1 MPNIINYNILRCIC
15 ILGYYI
21 SEDGIIEMSFDQS
34 KFDLDKSKFDL
45 K

>member
-1 MPNIINYNILRCIC
+1 MPNIIIYNILNCIC

-21 SEDGIIEMSFDQS
+21 SEDGIIEMSLDQS

-45 K
+45 M

>member
-1 MPNIINYNILRCIC
+1 MPNIINYNILRCFC

-21 SEDGIIEMSFDQS
+21 SEDGIIEMNLDQS

>member
-1 MPNIINYNILRCIC
+1 MPNIINYNILKCIC

-21 SEDGIIEMSFDQS
+21 SEDGIIEMIDKS